1 MALLHY
7 LHAHAA
13 EYDITLTALNCDH
26 KMRGETSAR
35 DSAFVAD
42 YCKKIG
48 VPLSPYVADAPLASE
63 GAARLWRLKCYLLE
77 AKKCGCEGTGDNL
90 DNNG

>member
-1 MALLHY
+1 MNVDLKKYCGLKICAAVSGGRDSMALLHY

-63 GAARLWRLKCYLLE
+63 GRP
-77 AKKCGCEGTGDNL
+77 
-90 DNNG
+90 